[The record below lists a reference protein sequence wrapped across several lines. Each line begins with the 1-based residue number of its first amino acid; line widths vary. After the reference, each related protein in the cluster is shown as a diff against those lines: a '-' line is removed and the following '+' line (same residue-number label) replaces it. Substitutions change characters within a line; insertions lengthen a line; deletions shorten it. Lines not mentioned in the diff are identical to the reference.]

1 MYQEQVFT
9 VAEVARTLKISG
21 ETVRRKIAAG
31 ELEALEVSIKPRKQ
45 YRILYSDLTR
55 WLGLE
60 RAGRLFGVGEGLKA
74 VEAAFATLPPQQRE
88 RLLEWSRNHAP
99 KVKPTGR
106 VLDEKTVQERLG
118 R

>member
-1 MYQEQVFT
+1 
-9 VAEVARTLKISG
+9 
-21 ETVRRKIAAG
+21 
-31 ELEALEVSIKPRKQ
+31 LEALEVSIKPRKQ